1 MYAIPQQSASTTI
14 IEQKHFRTK
23 NKTLLKNFAKLE
35 RASQF
40 TDGPIAFPLEMGHDR
55 AAGFHQV

>member
-1 MYAIPQQSASTTI
+1 MFTQKSASATYKSNK
-14 IEQKHFRTK
+14 KHFRTK

-40 TDGPIAFPLEMGHDR
+40 TDGTITIPSEMGHDR
-55 AAGFHQV
+55 VV